1 MMRIGFIDYYLDEWH
16 ANNYPKMLKEASDGE
31 MQVSCAY
38 GMIDSPIGGLTT
50 DAWCEKMGIPR
61 AHTIEEVI
69 AGSDALVV
77 LSPDN
82 CEMHET
88 LCPLPL
94 ASGKPTYIDKTFA
107 PDGAAARR
115 ISIYRAASSIL
126 TRRSAPSETS
136 VASDGAGSSISS
148 LSR

>member
-1 MMRIGFIDYYLDEWH
+1 M
-16 ANNYPKMLKEASDGE
+16 
-31 MQVSCAY
+31 
-38 GMIDSPIGGLTT
+38 
-50 DAWCEKMGIPR
+50 
-61 AHTIEEVI
+61 
-69 AGSDALVV
+69 

-115 ISIYRAASSIL
+115 IFKMAEAAEDPVL
-126 TRRSAPSETS
+126 LHL
-136 VASDGAGSSISS
+136 GAA
-148 LSR
+148 LCDRVRCN

>member
-16 ANNYPKMLKEASDGE
+16 ANNYPKMFKEASDGE

-38 GMIDSPIGGLTT
+38 GMIDSPIGGLTN

-107 PDGAAARR
+107 PDGAAARCN
-115 ISIYRAASSIL
+115 
-126 TRRSAPSETS
+126 
-136 VASDGAGSSISS
+136 
-148 LSR
+148 